1 MSEMKLI
8 MERWDNYILSE
19 QAPQQDDINTV
30 GELRKVIRTFR
41 QAKGAKGAAKAG
53 AEMTLQSIPIAS
65 NIYNVLS
72 AAKDAK
78 EALSGLMGMDDKFVT
93 QAGLGKLNVDD
104 NIQKIV
110 DDRIEAAFMNHVLE
124 KIDGMGEFEEI
135 PDVNQMLQDFLEDK
149 FDHHSVKR

>member
-1 MSEMKLI
+1 
-8 MERWDNYILSE
+8 MERWDKYILSE

-53 AEMTLQSIPIAS
+53 AEMALQSIPIAS

-72 AAKDAK
+72 AANDAK
-78 EALSGLMGMDDKFVT
+78 EALAGLMGMDDKFVT
-93 QAGLGKLNVDD
+93 QAGLGKLDIDD

-124 KIDGMGEFEEI
+124 TIEGMGEFEDI
-135 PDVNQMLQDFLEDK
+135 PDVDLLLQNFLEDK
-149 FDHHSVKR
+149 FEQHSVRR

>member
-19 QAPQQDDINTV
+19 LDPQQDEITTV
-30 GELRKVIRTFR
+30 GQLKTVIRTFR
-41 QAKGAKGAAKAG
+41 QAKGASGAGKLA
-53 AEMTLQSIPIAS
+53 LQAIPIAS
-65 NIYNVLS
+65 NVYNIFS

-78 EALSGLMGMDDKFVT
+78 EAVAGLMGMDDKFTT